1 MLAFS
6 LLSVLVFAL
15 FSGSAVVPTLRARS
29 SISES
34 SWRKPNVTQS
44 LADLIDIAS
53 AALAKAIDGVSTIN
67 QFDGQTYEYVA
78 TLYCEMAQFDMITNQ
93 TQYEN
98 ILQQSFSRT
107 QQTRPNFADEHVSPE
122 YFFPFLFIYSTVALL
137 QLNFGLTYGYA
148 ALQAYLAYQNST
160 FLQYAIQSWSFG
172 RSLTLSQAGTT
183 LSGKNF
189 TVLGSCN
196 DATMAGGTFW
206 TTTASDPS
214 VAAMSTGYF
223 MLLSAL
229 LAEATSNPSYLDAA
243 AESANFIHSHLYN
256 SNGLVLQ
263 IVSASQDDSCK
274 VLDDS
279 VNTFNSGL
287 FIEGLAVLASQKR
300 DPSTLTLLNDLITN
314 VLSNPSWQTTGGI
327 ITNGGSYILNGDSI
341 LVRALTAAYVRNV
354 TTPDIRKTLRDYI
367 SVQFNA
373 VIDLATNGDNIY
385 GSQWIGPASS
395 AFSENS
401 QTSALSPL
409 LNTAYFIASDMN
421 ITASSTSTSSTS
433 PERSPTPSSTPS
445 KAPAAAMIA
454 GPVIGAVLVVAI
466 GIVVCLIV
474 RRRRARARE
483 LLAPEPMPTAQLAPT
498 SIPTTSAAAQPQSNP
513 SFADSSADRSF
524 NFPSHPSV
532 VPPTDFSFMPRSYV
546 GAEKRRPPPRHVP
559 QQSEMSAM
567 FTSTSTG
574 GDSFPG
580 NAHSTSAAALRDS
593 QVVEEEPPPEYVAK
607 GR

>member
-15 FSGSAVVPTLRARS
+15 FSGSAAVPTLRARS

-107 QQTRPNFADEHVSPE
+107 QQTRPNFADEH
-122 YFFPFLFIYSTVALL
+122 
-137 QLNFGLTYGYA
+137 TYGYA

-214 VAAMSTGYF
+214 VAAMSTG
-223 MLLSAL
+223 LSAL

-243 AESANFIHSHLYN
+243 TESANFIHSHLYN

-263 IVSASQDDSCK
+263 IVSASQDDSCE

-287 FIEGLAVLASQKR
+287 FIEGLAVLASQKQ

-327 ITNGGSYILNGDSI
+327 ITNGGSYILVNSLCARKNGDSI

-433 PERSPTPSSTPS
+433 QEQSPTPSSTPS
-445 KAPAAAMIA
+445 KAPAAATIA
-454 GPVIGAVLVVAI
+454 GAVIGAVLVVAI

-483 LLAPEPMPTAQLAPT
+483 LLAPKPMPTAQLAPT

-546 GAEKRRPPPRHVP
+546 GAEKRRPPSRHVP

-574 GDSFPG
+574 GNSFPG
-580 NAHSTSAAALRDS
+580 TAHSTSAAALRDS

>member
-15 FSGSAVVPTLRARS
+15 FSGSAAVPTLRARS

-93 TQYEN
+93 TQYE
-98 ILQQSFSRT
+98 IFLQQSFSRT
-107 QQTRPNFADEHVSPE
+107 QQARPNFADE
-122 YFFPFLFIYSTVALL
+122 
-137 QLNFGLTYGYA
+137 QLRAEPATPVTYGYA
-148 ALQAYLAYQNST
+148 AIQAYLAYQNST
-160 FLQYAIQSWSFG
+160 FLEYAIQSWSFG

-189 TVLGSCN
+189 TVLGSC
-196 DATMAGGTFW
+196 DGATMAGGTFW

-243 AESANFIHSHLYN
+243 TESANFIHSHLYN

-263 IVSASQDDSCK
+263 IVSASQNDSCK

-279 VNTFNSGL
+279 VHSFNSGL
-287 FIEGLAVLASQKR
+287 FIEGLAVLASQKQ
-300 DPSTLTLLNDLITN
+300 DPSTLTLLNVLARLNDLITN
-314 VLSNPSWQTTGGI
+314 VLSKPSWQTTGGI
-327 ITNGGSYILNGDSI
+327 ITNGGSYILVNSLCAGKNGDSI

-354 TTPDIRKTLRDYI
+354 TTPDIRKILRDYI

-373 VIDLATNGDNIY
+373 VKDLATNGDNIY
-385 GSQWIGPASS
+385 GAQWIGPASS
-395 AFSENS
+395 VFSENS

-409 LNTAYFIASDMN
+409 LSTVYLIASDMN
-421 ITASSTSTSSTS
+421 ITASSTTTSSTS
-433 PERSPTPSSTPS
+433 PEQSPTPSSTPS
-445 KAPAAAMIA
+445 KAPAPATIA

-498 SIPTTSAAAQPQSNP
+498 SIPTTSVAAQPQSNP
-513 SFADSSADRSF
+513 FFADSSADRSF

-559 QQSEMSAM
+559 QQSEMSA
-567 FTSTSTG
+567 TSTG
-574 GDSFPG
+574 GNSFPG
-580 NAHSTSAAALRDS
+580 TAHSTSAAAFRDS